1 MSEFPLVL
9 LSGNGET
16 RNHWIAR
23 DSTATG
29 TMSTRRA
36 ARSLARMCAS
46 TSARASDSA
55 TSAASARALWRVSRD
70 PSGRSSGR
78 AEGRRPP
85 GADVDAP
92 SRRAFSN
99 RPSDAVYG
107 GPKPSPDRF
116 TLRRLMQKYR
126 EGERISVVTAY
137 DYPSA
142 VAVDQA
148 GIDVCLVGDSAAM
161 VVHGHDTTLPI
172 TLDEMLSHCRAV
184 ARGASRPLLVGDLPF
199 GSYEQS
205 PKHAVASATLM
216 LKEGGMDA
224 VKLEGGS
231 NTRVD
236 AAKQIVDAGIAVMGH
251 VGLTPQSISVLGG
264 FRPQGRTL
272 DEAMLVVE
280 RALRLQDAGCFAVV
294 LECVPGSLAA
304 AVTAALDVPTI
315 GIGAGNLTSG
325 QVLVYHDLL
334 GFTRHPHHAKVT
346 PKFSKQYADVG
357 KVVDAALK
365 QFRDEVQN
373 GAFPG
378 PRHSPYKMGADDA
391 AQLAR
396 ALESRGMGDAA
407 RAVEDA
413 MERESEQD

>member
-1 MSEFPLVL
+1 M
-9 LSGNGET
+9 
-16 RNHWIAR
+16 RC
-23 DSTATG
+23 
-29 TMSTRRA
+29 A
-36 ARSLARMCAS
+36 ARSLARTCAS
-46 TSARASDSA
+46 TSACTFDPAMI
-55 TSAASARALWRVSRD
+55 AASARALSSLSASRG
-70 PSGRSSGR
+70 PFGRSSGGS
-78 AEGRRPP
+78 EGRRPR
-85 GADVDAP
+85 GADFDARP
-92 SRRAFSN
+92 RRGLSN
-99 RPSDAVYG
+99 RPSDSVYG
-107 GPKPSPDRF
+107 GPKPSSDRF
-116 TLRRLMQKYR
+116 TLRRLTQKYAR
-126 EGERISVVTAY
+126 GERISVVTAY

-205 PKHAVASATLM
+205 PKHAVASATRL
-216 LKEGGMDA
+216 LKEGQMDA

-231 NTRVD
+231 PARVD
-236 AAKQIVDAGIAVMGH
+236 AAKTLVDAGIAVMGH

-264 FRPQGRTL
+264 FRPQGRDL
-272 DEAMLVVE
+272 DSALLVLDRAV
-280 RALRLQDAGCFAVV
+280 ALRDAGCFAVV

-315 GIGAGNLTSG
+315 GIGAGNATSG

-357 KVVDAALK
+357 GAVSGALRA
-365 QFRDEVQN
+365 FRDEVAG

-378 PRHSPYKMGADDA
+378 PEHSPYRLGAEDA
-391 AQLAR
+391 ASLAR
-396 ALESRGMGDAA
+396 ALDSRGMGAAA
-407 RAVEDA
+407 RAVEEA
-413 MERESEQD
+413 MDRERRGE